1 MSKFEEKIR
10 KRWERFESRG
20 HEYTIID
27 NSGNYAVITNRGY
40 KGIADSQ
47 GIIKIPPVYDD
58 IMIYPSFNM
67 ASVTMEGLMAVI
79 DVLTGDL
86 LTDFKYDHLEYSP
99 ADHSIILC
107 KDGLK
112 GIFSVMSKSVVH
124 EPQFSDINKSVS
136 SRFSW
141 MFSPSEGYFME
152 DSATGKSVYLGN
164 DIDECF
170 DETHEHIFIYKN
182 KKIAMLSENG
192 TEDIIG
198 YRKLLS
204 SLGGRI
210 SLYNSS
216 RHTSAIADIYGCVL

>member
-20 HEYTIID
+20 QEYSIID

-67 ASVTMEGLMAVI
+67 VSVVMEGLMAVL
-79 DVLTGDL
+79 DVTTGEL
-86 LTDFKYDHLEYSP
+86 LTDFNYDRLECSP
-99 ADHSIILC
+99 SDHSIILY

-112 GIFSVMSKSVVH
+112 GLFSVMSKSVVH

-141 MFSPSEGYFME
+141 MFSPQEGYFME
-152 DSATGKSVYLGN
+152 DSTNGNSVYLGN

-170 DETHEHIFIYKN
+170 DETHGHIFILKDN
-182 KKIAMLSENG
+182 RIKMLTENG
-192 TEDIIG
+192 TEDIVG
-198 YRKLLS
+198 YRELLA

-216 RHTSAIADIYGCVL
+216 RGVCAVADIYGHVL